1 MEQIQK
7 GGLVSMGV
15 KAFLNGHI
23 YISFC
28 PKKEAGG
35 LLVAEGRVLSAGR
48 RIRSRIS
55 PKGLGL
61 KL

>member
-1 MEQIQK
+1 
-7 GGLVSMGV
+7 MGV